1 MPLVSSSNSRD
12 KSIKL
17 LSLPRKIG
25 NHPETKKVITAS
37 IGPYG
42 PYLKHDNKFVSLKED
57 DVTEIGIN
65 RSIELIE
72 ENLKSKKEMNIG
84 EHPITKKSIVQ
95 KKGIKGRPDYI
106 SYNKKNYSIPENI
119 KEEKISLKD
128 ALKVIDEKTEK
139 KKETIKKN

>member
-1 MPLVSSSNSRD
+1 MYFSLGSSRSCSPPYA
-12 KSIKL
+12 
-17 LSLPRKIG
+17 LPYFEP
-25 NHPETKKVITAS
+25 NFVLYVNWNAS
-37 IGPYG
+37 QPCFFAWFLIR
-42 PYLKHDNKFVSLKED
+42 NKFVSLKED

-106 SYNKKNYSIPENI
+106 SYNKKNYSIPENL
-119 KEEKISLKD
+119 KEEQISLKD
-128 ALKVIDEKTEK
+128 TLKIINEKTEK